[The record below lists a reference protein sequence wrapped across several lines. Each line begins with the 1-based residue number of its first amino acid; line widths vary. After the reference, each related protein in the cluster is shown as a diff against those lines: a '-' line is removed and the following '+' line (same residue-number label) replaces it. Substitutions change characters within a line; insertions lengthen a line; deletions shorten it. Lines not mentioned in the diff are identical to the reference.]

1 MEIPHKSS
9 VDIGSLLEDIRLQFA
24 GLDPNDP
31 ANWPILPRAM
41 ALLAAACLAAA
52 GAWYL
57 WVSDHAS
64 KLELEVKKE
73 VQLRSEFKAKLTLAA
88 NLQFLKKQRDEVQ
101 GFVAQLEGQLPGRAE
116 MAALL
121 SNINEAGQKR
131 NLQFDWFRPGQTVI
145 KPYYAELPVSV
156 RVTGSYHDFGL
167 FASDVASQPR
177 IATLSNISIASK
189 SETTMVFDA
198 TVKTYR
204 YLDADEAAAQR
215 KPATE
220 ARK

>member
-1 MEIPHKSS
+1 
-9 VDIGSLLEDIRLQFA
+9 
-24 GLDPNDP
+24 
-31 ANWPILPRAM
+31 
-41 ALLAAACLAAA
+41 
-52 GAWYL
+52 
-57 WVSDHAS
+57 
-64 KLELEVKKE
+64 
-73 VQLRSEFKAKLTLAA
+73 
-88 NLQFLKKQRDEVQ
+88 VQ

-121 SNINEAGQKR
+121 SNINQVGQKR

-204 YLDADEAAAQR
+204 YLDADEAVAQR

-220 ARK
+220 VKK